1 VHPNASASQINSK
14 IFPGA
19 NSALALLILINLFN
33 YIDRQVLAAIVG
45 PIKHTFFGADG
56 GSLAGNDS
64 LAALIH
70 WFQDRLGFTPD
81 DALLGLLGTAFMA
94 TYILGAPV
102 FARLAETRSRW
113 GIVSLGVILWS
124 LASGAS
130 GLSGAFFALL
140 LTRCF
145 VGIGEAAYGPV
156 APAMISDLFPVE
168 TRGRALAWFYAAI
181 PVGSALGYVL
191 GGVVANSNI
200 GRWGASWFGL
210 SPESWRWAFLIVLLP
225 GIILGL
231 KSLFMREPPR
241 GGQEIGHGVKP
252 AAVGWRD
259 YLVLIRTPS
268 YMFCTFGMAAMT
280 FAIGGIA
287 FWMPY
292 YLESRPNASSNST
305 VIFGAITAIAGLI
318 ATLLG
323 GIAGDKLR
331 TRFSGS
337 YFLVSGVAMII
348 GFPLFLAVLNA
359 QFPWAIWIFIF
370 LTSFCLFFNTGP
382 TNTILANV
390 THPSIRTAG
399 FAFNIFV
406 IHALGDV
413 ISPVIIG
420 LLNDWYGDMNRS
432 FLLVGSM
439 FLIAGIL
446 WLIGVKYLQRDTNR
460 VLESSS

>member
-1 VHPNASASQINSK
+1 M
-14 IFPGA
+14 G
-19 NSALALLILINLFN
+19 LLILINLFN
-33 YIDRQVLAAIVG
+33 YIDRQVLAAVVG
-45 PIKHTFFGADG
+45 PIKRTFFGVNG
-56 GSLAGNDS
+56 ENLVGNDS
-64 LAALIH
+64 LAVIVR
-70 WFQDRLGFTPD
+70 WIQNRLGFTPE

-94 TYILGAPV
+94 TYMLGAPV

-124 LASGAS
+124 LASGTS
-130 GLSGAFFALL
+130 GLSGAFLVLL

-168 TRGRALAWFYAAI
+168 SRGRALAWFYTAI

-191 GGVVANSNI
+191 GGLVADSDI

-210 SPESWRWAFLIVLLP
+210 RPESWRWAFLIVLIP
-225 GIILGL
+225 GIVLGIQ
-231 KSLFMREPPR
+231 SLFMREAPR
-241 GGQEIGHGVKP
+241 GGRRDGRFVKP
-252 AAVGWRD
+252 AAAAWND
-259 YLVLIRTPS
+259 YWILLRTPS
-268 YMFCTFGMAAMT
+268 YVLCTFGMAAMT

-292 YLESRPNASSNST
+292 YLESRPNAPSNST
-305 VIFGAITAIAGLI
+305 VVFGAITAAAGLT

-331 TRFSGS
+331 RRFPGS
-337 YFLVSGVAMII
+337 YFLVSGFAMIV
-348 GFPLFLAVLNA
+348 GFPIFIAVLHA
-359 QFPWAIWIFIF
+359 PFPWALWVLVF
-370 LTSFCLFFNTGP
+370 LASFCLFFNTGP

-390 THPSIRTAG
+390 THPSIRAAG
-399 FAFNIFV
+399 FAINIFV

-432 FLLVGSM
+432 FLLVGFM
-439 FLIAGIL
+439 FLLAGVL
-446 WLIGVKYLQRDTNR
+446 WLVGAGYLERDTNR
-460 VLESSS
+460 VLDSLKSRQ